1 MVCTRWETLFNRIQ
15 IVRTGMSGLQYF
27 FLGTIFGLIMPILMV
42 AVQIG
47 IKWVETY
54 VPRS

>member
-1 MVCTRWETLFNRIQ
+1 
-15 IVRTGMSGLQYF
+15 MSGLQYF

-47 IKWVETY
+47 MKWVETY
-54 VPRS
+54 VPR

>member
-1 MVCTRWETLFNRIQ
+1 
-15 IVRTGMSGLQYF
+15 MSGLQYF

-47 IKWVETY
+47 IKWVEIN